1 VYHNSIAIIFRPLNA
16 SKNICKKPRILE
28 NPAGF
33 VPKKTTPPHQLAEQI
48 WIPNLNEKLV
58 NQLSDERSNLSL
70 YLESNFEWN
79 KRIQPDYKPS
89 FGSRLRLLYYFLIV
103 QNDFNF
109 LRTYFKID
117 SKHVKIPPSASTLDR
132 LTNKRLDEKVR
143 FFLAY
148 QHPTK
153 FKGRGKNLVLTPW
166 LETLRYKTV
175 NLTET
180 KYVRLKEE
188 LTYRIKQR
196 GKLKTPKKEKN
207 NSNEIE
213 RLKNIILEEEMKFK
227 ENYVSLEMLLQKDN
241 PIKLAY
247 IKRRKKIFERYQ
259 DYAKNCQR
267 AFDNSYRKM
276 QYQKPS
282 QDSEFQEIKPSL
294 KTEYGIKS
302 YGQYISRI
310 MNAAWQY
317 YSEDLK
323 RHHNTIIPPQSTP
336 LAGVHGRNRGWKNLV
351 AAVVMVK
358 GKWTEDF
365 FNEFKGIYKNDP
377 ILKSIP
383 SLVDAQKRFEQFI
396 SNFGEPKPAV
406 AIMNWDMEGDD
417 EDGDVSSR
425 GVSQQDET
433 IHNKK
438 YQPHS
443 KIEKLLRNVDYFS
456 NERKIRVKVE
466 SLRMSLKNNQQKKK
480 FFPDIELKYAER
492 IILNDYLHRERRVPN
507 QMD

>member
-1 VYHNSIAIIFRPLNA
+1 MYHKSLAAIFRPLNA
-16 SKNICKKPRILE
+16 SKNICKKSRILE
-28 NPAGF
+28 NSAGF
-33 VPKKTTPPHQLAEQI
+33 VPKKTTPSHQLAEQI

-70 YLESNFEWN
+70 YLESNFEWD

-89 FGSRLRLLYYFLIV
+89 LGSRLRLLYYFLIV

-132 LTNKRLDEKVR
+132 LTNKRLDEKLR

-148 QHPTK
+148 EHQTK
-153 FKGRGKNLVLTPW
+153 FKGRGKNLVLIPW
-166 LETLRYKTV
+166 LEATKYKIAEF
-175 NLTET
+175 NYNN
-180 KYVRLKEE
+180 YVRLKEKLQRKRKE
-188 LTYRIKQR
+188 LNELNKLNEMNAIK
-196 GKLKTPKKEKN
+196 KMEK
-207 NSNEIE
+207 
-213 RLKNIILEEEMKFK
+213 ILRQIADTEEKIN
-227 ENYVSLEMLLQKDN
+227 ENYILPHLFEQKDKPN
-241 PIKLAY
+241 IQAN
-247 IKRRKKIFERYQ
+247 IKRRRKVFKFYRSYGIE
-259 DYAKNCQR
+259 CQR
-267 AFDNSYRKM
+267 AFDNFYRKM
-276 QYQKPS
+276 QYKPS
-282 QDSEFQEIKPSL
+282 QEFEFQEIQPSL

-323 RHHNTIIPPQSTP
+323 QHHNTIIPPQSTP

-365 FNEFKGIYKNDP
+365 FNEFKSIYKNDP

-406 AIMNWDMEGDD
+406 AIMNWDMDGDYD
-417 EDGDVSSR
+417 YGDVSPR
-425 GVSQQDET
+425 GGPQQDET

-443 KIEKLLRNVDYFS
+443 KIEKLLRNLDYFS

-466 SLRMSLKNNQQKKK
+466 SLRMSLKGNQQKKK
-480 FFPDIELKYAER
+480 FFPDIELKHAEK
-492 IILNDYLHRERRVPN
+492 IILNDYLHRERRVPI

>member
-1 VYHNSIAIIFRPLNA
+1 M
-16 SKNICKKPRILE
+16 PR
-28 NPAGF
+28 
-33 VPKKTTPPHQLAEQI
+33 KTTPSHQLAEQI

-109 LRTYFKID
+109 LRTNFKID
-117 SKHVKIPPSASTLDR
+117 SKHVKIPPSTSTLDR
-132 LTNKRLDEKVR
+132 LTNKRLDDKVH

-148 QHPTK
+148 EHQTK
-153 FKGRGKNLVLTPW
+153 FKGKGKNLVLTPW

-175 NLTET
+175 DLTET
-180 KYVRLKEE
+180 KYVLSKEE
-188 LTYRIKQR
+188 LKHRIKQR
-196 GKLKTPKKEKN
+196 GKLKKPKQETDN
-207 NSNEIE
+207 VTEIK
-213 RLKNIILEEEMKFK
+213 RLKNIILEEKMKFD

-247 IKRRKKIFERYQ
+247 IERRKKIFERYQ
-259 DYAKNCQR
+259 DYANNCQR

-276 QYQKPS
+276 QYKLS
-282 QDSEFQEIKPSL
+282 QESEFQEIQPSL

-317 YSEDLK
+317 YSEELK
-323 RHHNTIIPPQSTP
+323 QHHNTIIPPQLTP

-358 GKWTEDF
+358 GKWTDDTF
-365 FNEFKGIYKNDP
+365 LEFKRIYKHDP
-377 ILKSIP
+377 ILNSIP
-383 SLVDAQKRFEQFI
+383 SLKDAHKRFEQFK
-396 SNFGEPKPAV
+396 SNFGPAKEV
-406 AIMNWDMEGDD
+406 LPVILGTNSDFQQHLGT
-417 EDGDVSSR
+417 EDKKRKSSS
-425 GVSQQDET
+425 G
-433 IHNKK
+433 IG
-438 YQPHS
+438 
-443 KIEKLLRNVDYFS
+443 KLLQKYKSFS
-456 NERKIRVKVE
+456 IERKIRVKVE
-466 SLRMSLKNNQQKKK
+466 SLRMSLKDNQQKKK
-480 FFPDIELKYAER
+480 FFPDVELKHAEK

>member
-1 VYHNSIAIIFRPLNA
+1 MYHKYLATIFLPLSA
-16 SKNICKKPRILE
+16 LKKEYKKHRILE
-28 NPAGF
+28 KFGGF
-33 VPKKTTPPHQLAEQI
+33 VPRRTKPSHQLAEQI
-48 WIPNLNEKLV
+48 WIPNLHKKLV
-58 NQLSDERSNLSL
+58 NQLSDKRSNLSL
-70 YLESNFEWN
+70 YLESNFEWD

-89 FGSRLRLLYYFLIV
+89 LGSRLRLLYYFLIV
-103 QNDFNF
+103 RNDFNF
-109 LRTYFKID
+109 LRTCFKID
-117 SKHVKIPPSASTLDR
+117 SKHVKIQPSASTLDG

-143 FFLAY
+143 FFLSY
-148 QHPTK
+148 QHTK
-153 FKGRGKNLVLTPW
+153 KFEGRGKNLVLTPW
-166 LETLRYKTV
+166 LEASKYKTAEF
-175 NLTET
+175 NYNN
-180 KYVRLKEE
+180 YVRLKEKLQRKRKE
-188 LTYRIKQR
+188 LNELNKSSEINAIKKMEKMLRQIADIE
-196 GKLKTPKKEKN
+196 KKIN
-207 NSNEIE
+207 
-213 RLKNIILEEEMKFK
+213 
-227 ENYVSLEMLLQKDN
+227 ENYILPHLFEQKDKPN
-241 PIKLAY
+241 IQAY
-247 IKRRKKIFERYQ
+247 IKRRRKVFEYYRSYGIE
-259 DYAKNCQR
+259 CQR

-276 QYQKPS
+276 QYKPS
-282 QDSEFQEIKPSL
+282 QDSGFQEIQPSL

-317 YSEDLK
+317 YSEELK
-323 RHHNTIIPPQSTP
+323 QHHNTIIPPQSTP

-383 SLVDAQKRFEQFI
+383 SLVDAQDRFEQFI
-396 SNFGEPKPAV
+396 SNFGEPKAAV
-406 AIMNWDMEGDD
+406 AIMNWDMEGDYD
-417 EDGDVSSR
+417 YGDVSSK
-425 GVSQQDET
+425 GGSQQDET
-433 IHNKK
+433 LHNKK

-466 SLRMSLKNNQQKKK
+466 SLRMSLKDNQQKKK
-480 FFPDIELKYAER
+480 FFPDVELKHAER